1 MKILNPLPNAR
12 ISSPMFSKTI
22 EFSSY
27 NSDVILNPSEGVVV
41 SSDKFKC
48 GGNIKIAH
56 NINGNTY
63 FSNFCKVNRIMS
75 FVGDKV
81 KQGSI
86 IGTVGDSPIEYAVT
100 DKNNDKIDANKF
112 LSGNIVTS
120 NGGEKEVETKK
131 EKETKSTSTYR
142 TGKTRN
148 PFIDLIALPFGV
160 VGNAFFKEN
169 IINGDPLIKEEINK
183 IKKLINH

>member
-1 MKILNPLPNAR
+1 MKLSNPIPNGR
-12 ISSPMFSKTI
+12 TSTPYMSKTVEI
-22 EFSSY
+22 SSY
-27 NSDVILNPSEGVVV
+27 NSDTIFSPAQGTIV
-41 SSDKFKC
+41 SSDKLKC
-48 GGNIKIAH
+48 DGNIKIEH
-56 NINGNTY
+56 FIDGETY
-63 FSNFCKVNRIMS
+63 YSNFCKVNRIMS

-169 IINGDPLIKEEINK
+169 IIYGNPLIKEEINK

>member
-1 MKILNPLPNAR
+1 
-12 ISSPMFSKTI
+12 
-22 EFSSY
+22 
-27 NSDVILNPSEGVVV
+27 
-41 SSDKFKC
+41 
-48 GGNIKIAH
+48 
-56 NINGNTY
+56 
-63 FSNFCKVNRIMS
+63 MS

-169 IINGDPLIKEEINK
+169 IINGNPLIKEEINK

>member
-1 MKILNPLPNAR
+1 MKISNPLPNAKV
-12 ISSPMFSKTI
+12 SSSMFSKTI

-27 NSDVILNPSEGVVV
+27 NSDVILNPFDGVVV

-48 GGNIKIAH
+48 DGNIKIAH
-56 NINGNTY
+56 NIEGNTY
-63 FSNFCKVNRIMS
+63 FSNFCNVNRIMS

-81 KQGSI
+81 KEGNV
-86 IGTVGDSPIEYAVT
+86 IGTVGDSPIEYTVT

-120 NGGEKEVETKK
+120 TTKEKGVEKKK
-131 EKETKSTSTYR
+131 EREVKDTTTYK

-148 PFIDLIALPFGV
+148 PFIDLISLPFSV
-160 VGNAFFKEN
+160 VGKAFFKEN
-169 IINGDPLIKEEINK
+169 ILNDNPLIKEEISK